1 MYRRQ
6 ALSTPRRQVYSF
18 TSCSDSE
25 RESHRLPKSLAF
37 RQIQCQDHLLF
48 QKNGELEEKI
58 GYCKS
63 IQQGNQCH
71 AQSSDLLTE
80 DLKFPTNSRHS
91 DSARTS
97 CEERHA
103 AADAAENKKMCG
115 TKKRETNC
123 LSSRVI
129 SFVCAVLIIALLLA
143 WWKQHSSNEL
153 YFVPT

>member
-37 RQIQCQDHLLF
+37 RQIQCQDHFLF
-48 QKNGELEEKI
+48 QKDGELEEKI
-58 GYCKS
+58 G
-63 IQQGNQCH
+63 
-71 AQSSDLLTE
+71 LLTE

-91 DSARTS
+91 DSARAS

-103 AADAAENKKMCG
+103 AAAAAAENQKMCR
-115 TKKRETNC
+115 TKKRETNR
-123 LSSRVI
+123 LSSRLI
-129 SFVCAVLIIALLLA
+129 PFVCSVLIVALLLV
-143 WWKQHSSNEL
+143 WWKQQHPSNEL

>member
-1 MYRRQ
+1 
-6 ALSTPRRQVYSF
+6 
-18 TSCSDSE
+18 
-25 RESHRLPKSLAF
+25 
-37 RQIQCQDHLLF
+37 LF

-80 DLKFPTNSRHS
+80 DLKFPTNSRRS
-91 DSARTS
+91 DSARAS

-103 AADAAENKKMCG
+103 AAAAAAAENQKMCR
-115 TKKRETNC
+115 TKKRETNR
-123 LSSRVI
+123 LSSRLI
-129 SFVCAVLIIALLLA
+129 PFVCSVLIVALLLV
-143 WWKQHSSNEL
+143 WWKQHPSNEL

>member
-1 MYRRQ
+1 M
-6 ALSTPRRQVYSF
+6 STPRKQVYSF

-58 GYCKS
+58 G
-63 IQQGNQCH
+63 
-71 AQSSDLLTE
+71 LLTE

-143 WWKQHSSNEL
+143 WWKQHPSNEL

>member
-1 MYRRQ
+1 
-6 ALSTPRRQVYSF
+6 
-18 TSCSDSE
+18 
-25 RESHRLPKSLAF
+25 
-37 RQIQCQDHLLF
+37 LF

-80 DLKFPTNSRHS
+80 DLKFPTNSRRS
-91 DSARTS
+91 DSARAS

-103 AADAAENKKMCG
+103 AAAAAAENQKMCR
-115 TKKRETNC
+115 TKKRETNR
-123 LSSRVI
+123 LSSRLI
-129 SFVCAVLIIALLLA
+129 PFVSSVLIVALLLV
-143 WWKQHSSNEL
+143 WWKQHPSNEL